1 MHAGYGGW
9 LRIGVASKQGEEAIF
24 RGPDSWEFIRGP
36 GLGKLAGGGPCIG
49 SDPCGRAEAEAP
61 TLHMPNY
68 PTRKAET
75 GEIAGDGKA
84 YFSKLKEG
92 VNHSHDFATLT
103 SFLIVVSIVISFL
116 PAIPTSRSLKVG

>member
-1 MHAGYGGW
+1 MGAGC
-9 LRIGVASKQGEEAIF
+9 ASEWRPNRAKRAIF

-49 SDPCGRAEAEAP
+49 SDPCGRADAEAP

-84 YFSKLKEG
+84 YFLKLKELIILM
-92 VNHSHDFATLT
+92 TLLPLLH
-103 SFLIVVSIVISFL
+103 FLSS
-116 PAIPTSRSLKVG
+116 SQ